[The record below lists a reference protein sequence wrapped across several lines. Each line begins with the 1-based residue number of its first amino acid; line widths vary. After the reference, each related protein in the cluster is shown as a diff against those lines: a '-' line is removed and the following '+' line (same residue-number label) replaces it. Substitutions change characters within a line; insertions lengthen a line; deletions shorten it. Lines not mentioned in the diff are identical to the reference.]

1 MDKKNLEEIKKCIL
15 NKDYIT
21 NEMYIDYIISEVI
34 NRDLIEYIK
43 EVEFNDDKIC
53 EFNNQEK
60 LITINPNEIL
70 YENGIKGIPDLVNV
84 ISRKEQRTGKLK
96 DKNNYNLYNYF
107 IINHEIEHANQVKLL
122 NRLNPKEHLNEP
134 YIFWRF
140 LLLIKEVLLENNS
153 IIYLKDMPYKVYHD
167 YYISEYDANINSYI
181 NTLNF
186 FNSLDIKE
194 INKNIEKF
202 NMIIAKNLLYLYRDI
217 ENKRKLSTPSKNFIK
232 LHNHVRRLLE
242 SRNIYNPENFFDIY
256 RGIEKPS
263 LQIERLKLG
272 FQISKDTYEY
282 LTLVSKEK
290 HKTLNL
296 FNDIMNL

>member
-21 NEMYIDYIISEVI
+21 DEMYIDYIINEVI

-43 EVEFNDDKIC
+43 EVEFDDDKIC

-107 IINHEIEHANQVKLL
+107 VINHEIEHASQVKLL
-122 NRLNPKEHLNEP
+122 NTLDPDEHLNEP
-134 YIFWRF
+134 YVIWRY
-140 LLLIKEVLLENNS
+140 LLLLKDILLENNS
-153 IIYLKDMPYKVYHD
+153 IIYFNDMPYNTYHD

-186 FNSLDIKE
+186 INSLDLKK
-194 INKNIEKF
+194 INKNIGKF

-217 ENKRKLSTPSKNFIK
+217 ENKRKFSPPSKNFIK
-232 LHNHVRRLLE
+232 LHNHIRKLLKN
-242 SRNIYNPENFFDIY
+242 RNIYNPENFFDIY
-256 RGIEKPS
+256 KGIEKPS
-263 LQIERLKLG
+263 SQIERLKLV
-272 FQISKDTYEY
+272 FQISKDTYKY

-296 FNDIMNL
+296 FNDIMNI

>member
-21 NEMYIDYIISEVI
+21 DEMYIDYIINEVI

-43 EVEFNDDKIC
+43 EVEFDDDKIC

-107 IINHEIEHANQVKLL
+107 VINHEIEHASQVKLL
-122 NRLNPKEHLNEP
+122 NTLDPDEHLNEP
-134 YIFWRF
+134 YVIWRY
-140 LLLIKEVLLENNS
+140 LLLLKDILLENNS
-153 IIYLKDMPYKVYHD
+153 IIYFNDMPYNTYHD

-186 FNSLDIKE
+186 INSLDLKE

-217 ENKRKLSTPSKNFIK
+217 ENKRKFSPPSKNFIK
-232 LHNHVRRLLE
+232 LHNHIRKLLKN
-242 SRNIYNPENFFDIY
+242 RNLYNPENFFDIY
-256 RGIEKPS
+256 KGIEKPS
-263 LQIERLKLG
+263 SQIERLKLG
-272 FQISKDTYEY
+272 FQISKDTYKY
-282 LTLVSKEK
+282 LTSVSKEK

-296 FNDIMNL
+296 FNDIMNI

>member
-15 NKDYIT
+15 SKDYIT
-21 NEMYIDYIISEVI
+21 DEMYIDYIISEVI

-43 EVEFNDDKIC
+43 EVEFDDYKMC
-53 EFNNQEK
+53 SFNNQEK

-84 ISRKEQRTGKLK
+84 ISKREQKTGKLK
-96 DKNNYNLYNYF
+96 DKNSYNLYNYF
-107 IINHEIEHANQVKLL
+107 VINHEIEHASQVKLL
-122 NRLNPKEHLNEP
+122 NTLDPDEHLNEP
-134 YIFWRF
+134 YIIWRY
-140 LLLIKEVLLENNS
+140 LLLVKDILLENNS
-153 IIYLKDMPYKVYHD
+153 IIYFNDMPYNTYHD

-186 FNSLDIKE
+186 INSLDLKE

-217 ENKRKLSTPSKNFIK
+217 ECKRKISTPSKNFIK
-232 LHNHVRRLLE
+232 LHNHIRKLLKN
-242 SRNIYNPENFFDIY
+242 RNIYNPENFFDIY
-256 RGIEKPS
+256 KGIEKPS
-263 LQIERLKLG
+263 SQIERLKLG
-272 FQISKDTYEY
+272 FQISKDTYKY

>member
-21 NEMYIDYIISEVI
+21 DEMYIDYIINEVI

-43 EVEFNDDKIC
+43 EVEFDDDKQC
-53 EFNNQEK
+53 TFNYEEK

-70 YENGIKGIPDLVNV
+70 YENANKDMPSLEHIITK
-84 ISRKEQRTGKLK
+84 KEQKTGRLK
-96 DKNNYNLYNYF
+96 DLNKVNLYNF
-107 IINHEIEHANQVKLL
+107 FVINHEIEHANQIKLL
-122 NRLNPKEHLNEP
+122 NTLDPDEHLDDL
-134 YIFWRF
+134 YTIWRY
-140 LLLIKEVLLENNS
+140 LLLIKDVLLENNS
-153 IIYLKDMPYKVYHD
+153 IIYFNDMPYNNYHD

-186 FNSLDIKE
+186 LNNLNIKE
-194 INKNIEKF
+194 IETNIKGF
-202 NMIIAKNLLYLYRDI
+202 NMLIAKNLLYLYRDI

>member
-21 NEMYIDYIISEVI
+21 DEMYIDYIINEVI

-43 EVEFNDDKIC
+43 EVEFDDDKIC

-107 IINHEIEHANQVKLL
+107 VINHEIEHASQVKLL
-122 NRLNPKEHLNEP
+122 NTLDPDEHLNEP
-134 YIFWRF
+134 YVIWRY
-140 LLLIKEVLLENNS
+140 LLLLKDILLENNS
-153 IIYLKDMPYKVYHD
+153 IIYFNDMPYNTYHD

-186 FNSLDIKE
+186 INSLDLKE

-217 ENKRKLSTPSKNFIK
+217 ENKRKFSPPSKNFIK
-232 LHNHVRRLLE
+232 LHNNIRKLLKN
-242 SRNIYNPENFFDIY
+242 RNIYNPENFFDIY
-256 RGIEKPS
+256 KGIEKPS
-263 LQIERLKLG
+263 SQIERLKLG
-272 FQISKDTYEY
+272 FQISKDTYKY

-296 FNDIMNL
+296 FNDIMNI

>member
-43 EVEFNDDKIC
+43 EVEFDDDKIC

-186 FNSLDIKE
+186 LNNLDLRE
-194 INKNIEKF
+194 INTNIEKF
-202 NMIIAKNLLYLYRDI
+202 NTIIAKNLLYLYRDI
-217 ENKRKLSTPSKNFIK
+217 ENKKKLSTPSKNFIK

>member
-21 NEMYIDYIISEVI
+21 DEMYIDYIISEVI

-43 EVEFNDDKIC
+43 EVEFDDDKIC

-153 IIYLKDMPYKVYHD
+153 IIYLKNMPYKVYHD

-186 FNSLDIKE
+186 LNNLDLRE
-194 INKNIEKF
+194 INTNIEKF
-202 NMIIAKNLLYLYRDI
+202 NTIIAKNLLYLYRDI

>member
-43 EVEFNDDKIC
+43 EVEFDDDKIC

-186 FNSLDIKE
+186 LNNLDLRE

-202 NMIIAKNLLYLYRDI
+202 NTIIAKNLLYLYRDI

-272 FQISKDTYEY
+272 FQISKDTYDY

-296 FNDIMNL
+296 FNDIMNF

>member
-21 NEMYIDYIISEVI
+21 DEMYIDYIINEVI

-43 EVEFNDDKIC
+43 EVEFDDDKIC

-107 IINHEIEHANQVKLL
+107 VINHEIEHASQVKLL
-122 NRLNPKEHLNEP
+122 NTLDPDEHLNEP
-134 YIFWRF
+134 YVIWRY
-140 LLLIKEVLLENNS
+140 LLLLKDILLENNS
-153 IIYLKDMPYKVYHD
+153 IIYFNDMPYNTYHD

-181 NTLNF
+181 NALNF
-186 FNSLDIKE
+186 INSLDLKE

-217 ENKRKLSTPSKNFIK
+217 ENKRKFSPPSKNFIK
-232 LHNHVRRLLE
+232 LHNHIRKLLKN
-242 SRNIYNPENFFDIY
+242 RNIYNPENFFDIY
-256 RGIEKPS
+256 KGIEKPS
-263 LQIERLKLG
+263 SQIERLKLG
-272 FQISKDTYEY
+272 FQISKDTYKY

-296 FNDIMNL
+296 FNDIMNI

>member
-21 NEMYIDYIISEVI
+21 DEMYIDYIINEVI

-43 EVEFNDDKIC
+43 EVEFDDDKIC

-107 IINHEIEHANQVKLL
+107 VINHEIEHASQVKLL
-122 NRLNPKEHLNEP
+122 NTLDPDEHLNEP
-134 YIFWRF
+134 YVIWRY
-140 LLLIKEVLLENNS
+140 LLLLKDILLENNS
-153 IIYLKDMPYKVYHD
+153 IIYFNDMPYNTYHD

-186 FNSLDIKE
+186 LNNLDLRE
-194 INKNIEKF
+194 INTNIEKF
-202 NMIIAKNLLYLYRDI
+202 NTIIAKNLLYLYRDI

-296 FNDIMNL
+296 FNDIMNF

>member
-15 NKDYIT
+15 SKDYIT
-21 NEMYIDYIISEVI
+21 DEMYIDYIISEVI

-43 EVEFNDDKIC
+43 EVEFDDDKIC

-107 IINHEIEHANQVKLL
+107 IINHEIEHASQVKLL
-122 NRLNPKEHLNEP
+122 NTLDPDEHLNEP
-134 YIFWRF
+134 YVIWRY
-140 LLLIKEVLLENNS
+140 LLLVKDILLENNS
-153 IIYLKDMPYKVYHD
+153 IIYFNDMPYNTYHD

-186 FNSLDIKE
+186 INSLDLKE

-217 ENKRKLSTPSKNFIK
+217 ENKRKFSPPSKNFIK
-232 LHNHVRRLLE
+232 LHNHIRKLLKN
-242 SRNIYNPENFFDIY
+242 RNIYNPENFFDIY
-256 RGIEKPS
+256 KGIEKPS
-263 LQIERLKLG
+263 SQIERLKLG
-272 FQISKDTYEY
+272 FQISKDTYKY

-296 FNDIMNL
+296 FNDIMNI

>member
-21 NEMYIDYIISEVI
+21 DEMYIDYIINEVI

-43 EVEFNDDKIC
+43 EVEFDDDKIC
-53 EFNNQEK
+53 SFNNEEK

-70 YENGIKGIPDLVNV
+70 YENGMKGIPDLAN
-84 ISRKEQRTGKLK
+84 IINKREQKTGKLK
-96 DKNNYNLYNYF
+96 DKNNYNLYNFF

>member
-21 NEMYIDYIISEVI
+21 DEMYIDYIINEVI

-43 EVEFNDDKIC
+43 EVEFDDDKIC

-140 LLLIKEVLLENNS
+140 LLLIKDVLLENNS
-153 IIYLKDMPYKVYHD
+153 IIYLKDMPYTVYHD

-186 FNSLDIKE
+186 LNNLDLRE
-194 INKNIEKF
+194 INTNIEKF
-202 NMIIAKNLLYLYRDI
+202 NTIIAKNLLYLYRDI